1 MRADIPVYLDYDW
14 TKPML
19 PEVAEAVLQHLRGH
33 DFWRVR
39 SARHGIGPLF
49 GHSKQPL
56 KVTRDVAT
64 L

>member
-1 MRADIPVYLDYDW
+1 
-14 TKPML
+14 ML